1 VAATGLQ
8 YSASAPSSNRLD
20 VLDQRTQLFPPFT
33 AAAVDLSLVEPSPS
47 CPLLFHPQAQTVP
60 SALSAKQWA
69 EPAAIA
75 FMPGKSP
82 RPLWVLTA
90 AEFLAKA
97 WKLDNKTRSAS
108 SGGSCKIPHLPRSV
122 IR

>member
-1 VAATGLQ
+1 VAATGWQ
-8 YSASAPSSNRLD
+8 YGASAPSSIALTFLINEPSF
-20 VLDQRTQLFPPFT
+20 FPPFT

-82 RPLWVLTA
+82 TFAFTCTGVALFLIA
-90 AEFLAKA
+90 AL
-97 WKLDNKTRSAS
+97 LS
-108 SGGSCKIPHLPRSV
+108 S
-122 IR
+122 